1 MGKVSRRRV
10 DPEVE
15 ERMLEIFKNHIV
27 SLRSS
32 FDVQDFLNCLLSS
45 NEQIMLAKRLAIAV
59 LLYKGYTYEEIN
71 ETIKVSTSTIGVVH
85 KSIILGAQGYKKAA
99 SKVMSDAQLENFWH
113 KLEEIMLKLTPPKR
127 YGSSGWEEKSKI
139 GKRLNKRSRQLSSL

>member
-1 MGKVSRRRV
+1 MGKVSKRRV

-27 SLRSS
+27 SLGNV
-32 FDVQDFLNCLLSS
+32 FDVADFLSCLLSS
-45 NEQIMLAKRLAIAV
+45 NEQIMLAKRLSIAV
-59 LLYKGYTYEEIN
+59 LLYKGYTYEQIN

-85 KSIILGAQGYKKAA
+85 KSIMLGAQGYKKAA

-113 KLEEIMLKLTPPKR
+113 KLEELMLKLTPPKR
-127 YGSSGWEEKSKI
+127 YGSSGWEEKSKT
-139 GKRLNKRSRQLSSL
+139 GKRIAKRSRQLSAI